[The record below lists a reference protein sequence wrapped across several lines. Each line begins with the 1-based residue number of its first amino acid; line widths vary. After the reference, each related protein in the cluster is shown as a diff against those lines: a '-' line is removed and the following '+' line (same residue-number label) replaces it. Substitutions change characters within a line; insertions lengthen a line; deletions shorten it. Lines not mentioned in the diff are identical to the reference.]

1 MDFSYLLELAKTNDQ
16 VNKKEAS
23 VSRFSTKLSRPKKEA
38 RPGPKVEAVKA
49 VIDKMVMDKHKENEE
64 ARKKKEN
71 LLKLRAQDR
80 KSNKRIKAMINMS
93 KGASKSV
100 LDDAKDITTAHGE
113 EQCDEDDYGYESNMS
128 QQIFSKLANRYASMP
143 EDEKLKFVRNSK
155 KGTIDDIKSRV
166 INTLKK
172 EEEDE
177 SGPRR
182 RKRKR
187 QRTNGEEDDFIND
200 GDEYDGTPLAIP
212 HSSKESKDPSRKIVN
227 VNLTNYK
234 SDKYNHFKYG
244 NDQGTK
250 DDPEKE
256 RKKKVREKSKH
267 KAAPP
272 PMSFEELLRVAQKK
286 HQETP
291 VMPPK
296 EEIIRGK
303 EKDKKKDNER
313 PLTAKE
319 KEELEEERRRKLRR
333 MGKLPP
339 EKKPPVAD
347 AEADKQ
353 KKGEKGKGKGSEGS
367 GNSSGGG
374 ASKLK
379 KALEAPQ
386 QPEPK
391 GIDRSKYFA
400 VPFSQKNR
408 DTPAAP
414 AAPAAP
420 PAAKEPRP
428 PQNARPQGAA
438 RPEPPYRETKPQKPA
453 GPPTKDMRPNKPI
466 KPSFPRGRAGP
477 PPGMHKRPP
486 RPPSPQGKMRI
497 ESDEEEEYDSEMD
510 DFIDDGEE
518 EMDFSSEIKRMFGYD
533 RNKYRDE
540 DDDVDDME
548 ASFSQMQKEER
559 ISAKI
564 GLQEDL
570 EDMKREEEEK
580 RLKMLRLKQ
589 AKKARR

>member
-1 MDFSYLLELAKTNDQ
+1 MDFSYLLELAKTNDKA
-16 VNKKEAS
+16 NKEEAS

-49 VIDKMVMDKHKENEE
+49 VIDKIVTDKQKENEV

-71 LLKLRAQDR
+71 LLMLRAQDR

-100 LDDAKDITTAHGE
+100 LEDAKDITTAHGE

-128 QQIFSKLANRYASMP
+128 QQIFSKLANRYANMP
-143 EDEKLKFVRNSK
+143 EDDKLKFVRNK
-155 KGTIDDIKSRV
+155 KGNIDDIKSRV

-187 QRTNGEEDDFIND
+187 RGNEEDDDFIND
-200 GDEYDGTPLAIP
+200 GDEYDGTPLATP
-212 HSSKESKDPSRKIVN
+212 HSSKESKDSRGKVVN

-234 SDKYNHFKYG
+234 SDKYNNFKYG
-244 NDQGTK
+244 NDQGSK

-256 RKKKVREKSKH
+256 HKKKAREKSKS

-291 VMPPK
+291 IVPPK
-296 EEIIRGK
+296 EEMVRSK
-303 EKDKKKDNER
+303 DKDKKKDNDR

-319 KEELEEERRRKLRR
+319 KEEQEEERRRKLRR

-339 EKKPPVAD
+339 EKKPSPPD
-347 AEADKQ
+347 AETDKQ
-353 KKGEKGKGKGSEGS
+353 KKGEKGKGKGGEGG
-367 GNSSGGG
+367 GNSSGGGGSG

-386 QPEPK
+386 PEPK
-391 GIDRSKYFA
+391 ATDRSKYFA
-400 VPFSQKNR
+400 VPFSQKPR

-414 AAPAAP
+414 P
-420 PAAKEPRP
+420 PPKPRP
-428 PQNARPQGAA
+428 PQNARPQGSS
-438 RPEPPYRETKPQKPA
+438 RPAPPYREGKPQKPA
-453 GPPTKDMRPNKPI
+453 APPTKDVRPNKPF
-466 KPSFPRGRAGP
+466 KPPPPPKGRSGP
-477 PPGMHKRPP
+477 PPGMHRRPQ

-497 ESDEEEEYDSEMD
+497 ESDDEEEDYDSEMD
-510 DFIDDGEE
+510 DFIDDGED

-533 RNKYRDE
+533 RNKYKDE

-564 GLQEDL
+564 GLKEDL